1 MTLPEPLPRR
11 KPRSGEEQAIRRHQA
26 RVIALQVLFEVDVT
40 DHPVDEVLPRTL
52 EEQEAT
58 DAIAQHATRLVQG
71 VLEQAATLD
80 GRIGVAAPA
89 FPVDQIPAV
98 DRNVLRV
105 ATYELLAE
113 TGVPPKAA
121 INEAVEIA
129 KRYGGPNASKF
140 VNGALRTILEQ
151 IEKDRTSATD
161 SNSDESGRS

>member
-11 KPRSGEEQAIRRHQA
+11 KVKSGEELAIRRHQA

-40 DHPVDEVLPRTL
+40 DHPVVDVLPRAL
-52 EEQEAT
+52 DEQEAT
-58 DAIAQHATRLVQG
+58 ESIAEHAIRLVEG
-71 VLEQAATLD
+71 VLGQTPVLD
-80 GRIGVAAPA
+80 ARIAVAAPA
-89 FPVDQIPAV
+89 FPVDQLPPV

-105 ATYELLAE
+105 ATYELLLE
-113 TGVPPKAA
+113 TNVPPKVA

-151 IEKDRTSATD
+151 IEQDRQVIAD
-161 SNSDESGRS
+161 SKSNE

>member
-1 MTLPEPLPRR
+1 MSLPEPLPRR
-11 KPRSGEEQAIRRHQA
+11 KPRSGEELAIRRHQA

-40 DHPVDEVLPRTL
+40 EHPVSDVLPRAL

-58 DAIAQHATRLVQG
+58 EPIAEHATRLIEG
-71 VLEQAATLD
+71 VLEQTATLD
-80 GRIGVAAPA
+80 ARIAVAAPA
-89 FPVDQIPAV
+89 FPVSQMPAV

-105 ATYELLAE
+105 ATYELLLE
-113 TGVPPKAA
+113 TAVPPKVA

-151 IEKDRTSATD
+151 IEQDRAVAAEGK
-161 SNSDESGRS
+161 SDE